1 MTIPVTPTT
10 TAAVVVGIDGSGP
23 AWQALT
29 WAAERAEATS
39 RPLHIIHA
47 EGALSAPHG
56 RPPKVR
62 QIHHL
67 CSEAIIR
74 VRKHHPDLAIT
85 CSQPAEAPIPALVNV
100 SRTAAELVLGT
111 RGMGAVRGAVL
122 GSVTIEVSATAHC
135 PVIVVRGA
143 SANGAS
149 TGPVVVG
156 VDGQSDSVAALDF
169 AFEDAERRGVP
180 LVAVYAWQ
188 LDRWDFASGIPMPGG
203 DMRAAHAHH
212 QARLEEALAAPA
224 ARHPGVEVTTDVVCA
239 PTAGILA
246 NRSNKASLLVVG
258 TRGRRELSGLML
270 GSVSQALMRRSACPV
285 AVVTHPHTK
294 EARATHRAHRT
305 QRANA

>member
-1 MTIPVTPTT
+1 MTIPVTNNAA
-10 TAAVVVGIDGSGP
+10 AAVVVGIDGSGP

-39 RPLHIIHA
+39 RPLHILHA
-47 EGALSAPHG
+47 DGALSAPHG
-56 RPPKVR
+56 RPPKER

-74 VRKHHPDLAIT
+74 VRQHHPELAIT
-85 CSQPAEAPIPALVNV
+85 CSQPAEAPIPALVGA

-111 RGMGAVRGAVL
+111 RGMSAVRGAVL

-156 VDGQSDSVAALDF
+156 VDGKSDSIAALDF

-212 QARLEEALAAPA
+212 RARLEEALAAPA
-224 ARHPGVEVTTDVVCA
+224 ARHPGVDVTTDVVCA
-239 PTAGILA
+239 PTAGTLA
-246 NRSNKASLLVVG
+246 HRSNKASLLIVG
-258 TRGRRELSGLML
+258 THGHRELSGLLL

-285 AVVTHPHTK
+285 AVVAQPHT
-294 EARATHRAHRT
+294 EATGTGHRIHRT